1 MWGIRKGDLRS
12 NKPHYSAY
20 SAGKQTPA
28 PFSPWLVSS
37 TLETDFIRSR
47 GELTPAA
54 WPSNSLQGRWIQTA
68 WREAASFIFPQTDKQ
83 PQSPRC
89 RRYCIPAAIPPP
101 AFPGGVGGESDAL
114 TVHTSLRADKQT
126 SGTRTQSG
134 LLGNRRGPHVTII
147 FFTSPRKQMLLFFSP
162 PAPPIF
168 LKHYSGRKSIQRI
181 RLCARVS
188 DFV

>member
-101 AFPGGVGGESDAL
+101 AFPGRGES
-114 TVHTSLRADKQT
+114 
-126 SGTRTQSG
+126 
-134 LLGNRRGPHVTII
+134 
-147 FFTSPRKQMLLFFSP
+147 QMLWPCTLPSAPTNRPQGPEHKADFLEIGEVPTLPLFSLPRQESKCFSFFLP
-162 PAPPIF
+162 PPLPF
-168 LKHYSGRKSIQRI
+168 
-181 RLCARVS
+181 
-188 DFV
+188 F